1 MGIPLLNGS
10 SARYY
15 NVITYALI
23 ADAVD
28 YLEWKTGERQEGVC
42 FAFQTFLSKVN
53 AAVATFVF
61 GQILAKTDFKAV
73 DKSLVDVAGRQI
85 FFQQSESTQKMLVAL
100 VTIVPAIGFLLT
112 IIPMFFNDYTGKVK
126 EEAQKELEAKREA
139 KMQ

>member
-1 MGIPLLNGS
+1 M
-10 SARYY
+10 
-15 NVITYALI
+15 VITYALI

-61 GQILAKTDFKAV
+61 GQILDRSDFKAV

-85 FFQQSESTQKMLVAL
+85 FFQQSQETQKMLIAL

-112 IIPMFFNDYTGKVK
+112 IIPMFFNDYTGKTK
-126 EEAQKELEAKREA
+126 EKAQKELEERREDTMRHEA
-139 KMQ
+139 NA